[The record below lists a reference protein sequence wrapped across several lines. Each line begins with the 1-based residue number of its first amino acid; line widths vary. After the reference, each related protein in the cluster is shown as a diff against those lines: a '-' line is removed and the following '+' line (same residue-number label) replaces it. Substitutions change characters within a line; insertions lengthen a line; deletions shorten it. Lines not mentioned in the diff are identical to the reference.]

1 MRIPVFIL
9 AVSATALAATH
20 QELIKADKPV
30 AYWRFD
36 DSLDCCAQEA
46 AFQHELK
53 AVREEAVSLVE
64 AGPRAP
70 MFPGFDESNLA
81 ADFTSAEGPAFMR
94 VKDAGV
100 FDFAKGETFTAEAWV
115 RCDGL
120 KDGQQVYVVG
130 KGRTKD
136 GATNQS
142 WAMRL
147 RGGRTEGKPVAAVG
161 FLFRDEKNAG
171 EESWHRW
178 TSTQGFTP
186 GEQWQHVAVSYT
198 FGKPTSAR
206 AWINGTEIEGVWDM
220 GGATELGPI
229 QDDAEVWI
237 GGSMGGKADA
247 QFPGRIDE
255 LAIYRTALTT
265 EKMRERARREGAL
278 PPLTA
283 VTFTPPVAAPKKA
296 AIPVAA
302 IDPAQLPASG
312 VRVEIVEFPTKV
324 DAASA
329 EVFGDEGKKKDDGAR
344 DPAWSELP
352 ALKTEEFA
360 EPAFVLTALPSKYLP
375 SGVKTDRS
383 RPYLVRVAGVITL
396 PAGEHSLLLR
406 ANGGARLAL
415 DGRILVETLITKRQ
429 GGDVEDVPDQAA
441 LQLVKELPL
450 LPAGHREAL
459 GKFVSDGKPH
469 VVVVEEWVGGKG
481 IRPEAG
487 ELAVWVKGAT
497 WTMLGSAQG
506 VAAFPEVL
514 RQQGERIAALN
525 KKGRRNP
532 SEDAYWKMRHELA
545 RKHVVSQS
553 GGGLPP
559 PKNGISNDA
568 AFLRRVTL
576 DTIGLIP
583 TAEEVSAFLANKSP
597 DKRERAI
604 DRLLADPRWAD
615 HWTSYWQDVLAE
627 NPNIL
632 KGTLNN
638 TGPFRWWIH
647 ESLRDNKP
655 MDRFVT
661 DLVMM
666 EGSANYGGP
675 AGFGIA
681 TQNDLPTAAKA
692 QVLASAFLANE
703 MKCARCHDAVH
714 HSFEQRELFQIAAM
728 LGRAPMKVPDSSL
741 TKGLK
746 AGGLVA
752 VTLKAGET
760 IAPHFPFMAEKEPL
774 PGVLRRNGDSRELL
788 AAILTDPRNDRFA
801 KVIVNRIWKQLVG
814 TGIVEPVDDWETAQ
828 PSDKELLQWLARE
841 FITHGY
847 DAKHV
852 TRLILNSHAYQ
863 TANSPRRLTAEQFLD
878 SLMLAV
884 GADYNSEPLTFD
896 PEGRQD
902 ASAHTNLGSPKR
914 AWEFASL
921 SNERDRPALAKP
933 RAQVYTDF
941 LIAYGWR
948 ESRPDPRSTRDHDAN
963 VAQSAL
969 LANGTLSKQLTT
981 AHDGSAFTTLALK
994 DQPAEALVRD
1004 LFLRIL
1010 SREPTPDELSKLTA
1024 ALSPGYETRRTGG
1037 EPLPPRPRSTKAV
1050 SWANHLNPEATRIV
1064 LEDERDVKA
1073 GPTPTQLLTSDWR
1086 ERFEDALWA
1095 LLLTPEF
1102 AVVP

>member
-1 MRIPVFIL
+1 MTYLRSSFFIL
-9 AVSATALAATH
+9 AASAASFAATH
-20 QELIKADKPV
+20 QELILAGKPV
-30 AYWRFD
+30 AYWQFD
-36 DSLDCCAQEA
+36 DALDCCAQEA
-46 AFQHELK
+46 TFQQELK
-53 AVREEAVSLVE
+53 AERSEHISLSE
-64 AGPRAP
+64 SGPRGP
-70 MFPGFDESNLA
+70 KFPGFEDSNLA
-81 ADFTSAEGPAFMR
+81 ADFTSAGGPAFMR
-94 VKDAGV
+94 VKDPGARSV
-100 FDFAKGETFTAEAWV
+100 FDFAKGETLTAEAWV

-120 KDGQQVYVVG
+120 KDGQHVYIVG
-130 KGRTKD
+130 KGRTVAS
-136 GATNQS
+136 GTNQS

-147 RGGRTEGKPVAAVG
+147 RGGRADGKPVAAVG

-171 EESWHRW
+171 EDSWHRW
-178 TSTQGFTP
+178 TSTRGFTP
-186 GEQWQHVAVSYT
+186 GEEWHHVAVTYT
-198 FGKPTSAR
+198 FGKPDSAK
-206 AWINGTEIEGVWDM
+206 AWINGTEVGGAWDM

-229 QDDAEVWI
+229 QDDDEVWI
-237 GGSMGGKADA
+237 GSGMGGKEDV

-255 LAIYRTALTT
+255 LAIYRTALSA
-265 EKMRERARREGAL
+265 EKMTARARRTGAQPAL
-278 PPLTA
+278 ITIGKKPA
-283 VTFTPPVAAPKKA
+283 VPVAEIA
-296 AIPVAA
+296 
-302 IDPAQLPASG
+302 PAQLPASG
-312 VRVEIVEFPTKV
+312 VRVEIVEFPTKDD
-324 DAASA
+324 DANA
-329 EVFGDEGKKKDDGAR
+329 EVFGDDKKRDDGAR
-344 DPAWSELP
+344 DPSWSELP
-352 ALKTEEFA
+352 ALKTEEFI
-360 EPAFVLTALPSKYLP
+360 EPAFALTSLPSKYLP

-383 RPYLVRVAGVITL
+383 RPYLVRVAGVVTL
-396 PAGEHSLLLR
+396 PAGEHTLLLR
-406 ANGGARLAL
+406 ANAGARVSL
-415 DGRILVETLITKRQ
+415 DGRIIAETAVVKRN
-429 GGDVEDVPDQAA
+429 GGDVEAVPDQAA

-459 GKFVSDGKPH
+459 GKFTSDGKTH
-469 VVVVEEWVGGKG
+469 VFIVEEWVGGKG

-487 ELAVWVKGAT
+487 ELAVWVKGEA
-497 WTMLGSAQG
+497 WMLLGSAHG
-506 VAAFPEVL
+506 VAAFGDYS
-514 RQQGERIAALN
+514 RQQSERVAALEQ
-525 KKGRRNP
+525 KRRRSP

-545 RKHVVSQS
+545 RAHSTKRDITP
-553 GGGLPP
+553 LAPFIP
-559 PKNGISNDA
+559 PKGGTTN
-568 AFLRRVTL
+568 FLRRVTL

-583 TAEEVSAFLANKSP
+583 TAEEVSAFLADQSP
-597 DKRERAI
+597 DKHARAI

-661 DLVMM
+661 ELVLM

-714 HSFEQRELFQIAAM
+714 HSFEQRELFQLAAM
-728 LGRAPMKVPDSSL
+728 LGRTPMKVPDTSL

-760 IAPHFPFMAEKEPL
+760 IEPHFPFISEKQPL
-774 PGVLRRNGDSRELL
+774 PGVLRRKGDSRELL

-801 KVIVNRIWKQLVG
+801 KVFVNRMWKQFVG

-828 PSDKELLQWLARE
+828 PSDKALLQWLAHE
-841 FITHGY
+841 FTTHGY
-847 DAKHV
+847 DAKHIA
-852 TRLILNSHAYQ
+852 RIILNSHAYQ
-863 TANSPRRLTAEQFLD
+863 TAKSSRRLTAEQFLD
-878 SLMLAV
+878 SLMLAA
-884 GADYNSEPLTFD
+884 GADYESEPLTFD

-948 ESRPDPRSTRDHDAN
+948 ESRPEPRSTRDHDAN
-963 VAQSAL
+963 VSQSAL
-969 LANGTLSKQLTT
+969 LANGTLGKQLTT
-981 AHDGSAFTTLALK
+981 AHDGSAFTALALK
-994 DQPAEALVRD
+994 EQPVAALVRD

-1010 SREPTPDELSKLTA
+1010 SREPTPDELRKMSA
-1024 ALSPGYETRRTGG
+1024 ALSPGYDTRRTGA
-1037 EPLPPRPRSTKAV
+1037 EALPPRPRSTKAV
-1050 SWANHLNPEATRIV
+1050 SWASHLNPEATRVV
-1064 LEDERDVKA
+1064 LEIERDVKA
-1073 GPTPTQLLTSDWR
+1073 GPTPTHRLTSDWR

-1095 LLLTPEF
+1095 LILTPEF
-1102 AVVP
+1102 AVIP